1 MVVPSVGQLTPLC
14 LLSLAQPTVRA
25 MVQQPSTFLTS
36 VACSLVVGMLRVGL
50 LVTVTPVGHLVA
62 RKEEWL
68 VLTTTTFVQTPLI
81 TRQIS
86 PLVGQCS
93 VWLAAR

>member
-1 MVVPSVGQLTPLC
+1 
-14 LLSLAQPTVRA
+14 
-25 MVQQPSTFLTS
+25 
-36 VACSLVVGMLRVGL
+36 MLRVGL
-50 LVTVTPVGHLVA
+50 LATVTPVGHLVA

-68 VLTTTTFVQTPLI
+68 VLTITTFVQTPLI

>member
-1 MVVPSVGQLTPLC
+1 
-14 LLSLAQPTVRA
+14 

-36 VACSLVVGMLRVGL
+36 VACLLAGGMLRVGL

-68 VLTTTTFVQTPLI
+68 ALTITTFVQTLSI
-81 TRQIS
+81 TRQVS
-86 PLVGQCS
+86 PMLEQCS